1 MAAGLYFMTIPF
13 YLWLLYFGCEPD
25 SKVREFLDGR
35 GYKLHFPGARSAGV
49 AGLEEGLQVGQ
60 TPALRT
66 PMVSSLNVAAP
77 QTDKAPSM
85 TALASPTAGQD
96 VASDG
101 VAELQAIGKA
111 RCLYSYEASPDD
123 PNEISFAKG
132 QVLEIMNDKGKWWQ
146 VRKTLDNGQS
156 VIGIIPSNYVERV

>member
-25 SKVREFLDGR
+25 SKVRQFLDGR
-35 GYKLHFPGARSAGV
+35 GYQLHFPGARSAGV
-49 AGLEEGLQVGQ
+49 VGVAGLEQGLNGTVGQ
-60 TPALRT
+60 TPALGT
-66 PMVSSLNVAAP
+66 PMVSSLNVTSP
-77 QTDKAPSM
+77 QLDKG
-85 TALASPTAGQD
+85 ASGIASANAD
-96 VASDG
+96 SDG

-111 RCLYSYEASPDD
+111 RCLYSYDASPDD

-132 QVLEIMNDKGKWWQ
+132 QILEIMNDKGKWWQ
-146 VRKTLDNGQS
+146 VRKTLENGTS